1 MLRCESL
8 KKEFYYGNSIQSV
21 LRKVDLSVKKG
32 EIITIMGK
40 SVNGKTTLLNCLSL
54 LESPDDGKIY
64 YEDKLIDFND
74 TKNLEKFRR
83 ENIGYVFQNPNLIP
97 CLNVVE
103 NLIIAIHE
111 KQSYAKKRRKA
122 LEMLGLLGMVNKE
135 KQSISTMSG
144 GELQRVSILRA
155 LINNPK
161 IIFCDEPTGALD
173 EENSNNVMSILIKL
187 TKMYNTTLVIVTHD
201 QNVAKVG
208 DNQYVM
214 REGKLYESE

>member
-1 MLRCESL
+1 
-8 KKEFYYGNSIQSV
+8 
-21 LRKVDLSVKKG
+21 
-32 EIITIMGK
+32 MGK
-40 SVNGKTTLLNCLSL
+40 SGNGKTTLLNCLSL

>member
-40 SVNGKTTLLNCLSL
+40 SGNGKTTLLNCLSL

-83 ENIGYVFQNPNLIP
+83 DRLCFSKP
-97 CLNVVE
+97 
-103 NLIIAIHE
+103 
-111 KQSYAKKRRKA
+111 
-122 LEMLGLLGMVNKE
+122 
-135 KQSISTMSG
+135 
-144 GELQRVSILRA
+144 
-155 LINNPK
+155 
-161 IIFCDEPTGALD
+161 
-173 EENSNNVMSILIKL
+173 
-187 TKMYNTTLVIVTHD
+187 
-201 QNVAKVG
+201 
-208 DNQYVM
+208 
-214 REGKLYESE
+214 

>member
-1 MLRCESL
+1 
-8 KKEFYYGNSIQSV
+8 
-21 LRKVDLSVKKG
+21 
-32 EIITIMGK
+32 
-40 SVNGKTTLLNCLSL
+40 
-54 LESPDDGKIY
+54 
-64 YEDKLIDFND
+64 
-74 TKNLEKFRR
+74 
-83 ENIGYVFQNPNLIP
+83 
-97 CLNVVE
+97 
-103 NLIIAIHE
+103 
-111 KQSYAKKRRKA
+111 
-122 LEMLGLLGMVNKE
+122 MLGLLGMVNKE